1 MNDIFRTDAYPETI
15 ECEFSPLCLDF
26 RGRGGHPSRRCR
38 RSRAGHLRTDLP
50 ERPLPG
56 VEWIC
61 RGSDLLWSRQFETYV
76 LGVEKLPYVWVYDE
90 SGKIETVL
98 KIAEYRP
105 QTLEYDTKDRSRCWS
120 GERYSETHQL
130 SVVDDR
136 FMLLAVPQSDENRTH
151 VDYYILDLKTDT
163 PFFQGTD
170 SLEEKVVERLVLVHD
185 LHSVL
190 IEHGAMALIES
201 M

>member
-1 MNDIFRTDAYPETI
+1 
-15 ECEFSPLCLDF
+15 
-26 RGRGGHPSRRCR
+26 
-38 RSRAGHLRTDLP
+38 
-50 ERPLPG
+50 
-56 VEWIC
+56 
-61 RGSDLLWSRQFETYV
+61 
-76 LGVEKLPYVWVYDE
+76 
-90 SGKIETVL
+90 
-98 KIAEYRP
+98 
-105 QTLEYDTKDRSRCWS
+105 
-120 GERYSETHQL
+120 
-130 SVVDDR
+130 
-136 FMLLAVPQSDENRTH
+136 MLLAVPQSDENRTH